1 MSYCTTYVLTIY
13 SDMAVTRAS
22 LINHP
27 CNHLNTDGR
36 LMTCTWWHYSGIMD
50 RWIDAWTGYSRDWQ
64 MDGLVNEE
72 LEVEDRELCT
82 RPGSL
87 ASDRWSD

>member
-1 MSYCTTYVLTIY
+1 
-13 SDMAVTRAS
+13 
-22 LINHP
+22 
-27 CNHLNTDGR
+27 
-36 LMTCTWWHYSGIMD
+36 MD
-50 RWIDAWTGYSRDWQ
+50 RWMNGWTGYSQDWQ
-64 MDGLVNEE
+64 MEGLVDEE